1 MIHAYLSLSI
11 QFWHQIL
18 RLSDGGEVCLDWLD
32 CEKDKNKN
40 HPTVLFLPGLTGDAQ
55 SEYIK
60 VSLIDALKHKIE
72 IMGYLEIHAMSK
84 IDMIFRVLL
93 MLQDGQN

>member
-1 MIHAYLSLSI
+1 M
-11 QFWHQIL
+11 

-32 CEKDKNKN
+32 CEKEKNKK

-60 VSLIDALKHKIE
+60 VSSIDTLKDKMEISFDIIWNIAKFMQCQKLI
-72 IMGYLEIHAMSK
+72 
-84 IDMIFRVLL
+84 
-93 MLQDGQN
+93 

>member
-1 MIHAYLSLSI
+1 MTDKYKIDVLIHAYLSLST

-32 CEKDKNKN
+32 CDKDKNKK

-60 VSLIDALKHKIE
+60 VFLIDTLKHKI
-72 IMGYLEIHAMSK
+72 
-84 IDMIFRVLL
+84 
-93 MLQDGQN
+93 

>member
-1 MIHAYLSLSI
+1 M
-11 QFWHQIL
+11 WHQIL

-32 CEKDKNKN
+32 CEKEKNKK

-60 VSLIDALKHKIE
+60 VSFIDTSKYKMEVILIWNIE
-72 IMGYLEIHAMSK
+72 KFMECQKLISFSE
-84 IDMIFRVLL
+84 FC
-93 MLQDGQN
+93 